1 MPLTTEKLFNDKNE
15 INKNKKNENISKIK
29 NQNNKLSNEIIE
41 ISQNTDDEE
50 DSIFIPIDNH
60 NTYDLNKITKKSN

>member
-1 MPLTTEKLFNDKNE
+1 MSLTTEKLFNDKNE